1 MGDLLLKNIE
11 TLAGI
16 LPQGKKILKGK
27 EMSKVESLNNAWLSI
42 KNGKILDFGS
52 MDNGPLETDFKTVRD
67 LSGSMVAPT
76 FCDSHTHVVFAS
88 SREKEFVMRI
98 KGKGYEEIAAA
109 GGGILNSAKR
119 LQDTSE
125 DSLFVDALR
134 RVKEMISMGT
144 GAIEI
149 KSGYGLTVEDE
160 IKMLRVVKR
169 IKEATSIP
177 IKATFLGAHAF
188 PMEYKENQDAY
199 VDLIINEMLP
209 IVIKEE
215 LAEYVDV
222 FCDRGFFSPEQTD
235 RILQAGIDLGLKAKI
250 HANELGNTGGI
261 QVGVKHKA
269 ISVDHLEHCGEE
281 ELACLASSNTI
292 PVPLPGTAFFLGLEY
307 PPARKM
313 IDYGLPLALATD
325 FNPGSCPNGNM
336 QFVMSLASIKLR
348 MLPEEAF
355 NSCTINAAA
364 AMELEEEMGSI
375 TKGKFASLN
384 VFKPHITIE
393 SLPYYFGEDKIQ
405 EVYINGELA

>member
-1 MGDLLLKNIE
+1 MSDLLLKNIE

-16 LPQGKKILKGK
+16 LPKGKNILKGK
-27 EMSKVESLNNAWLSI
+27 EMSKVEALNNAWISV
-42 KNGKILDFGS
+42 KDGTILDFGT
-52 MDNGPLETDFKTVRD
+52 MDSIPEDSSFSEVRD
-67 LSGSMVAPT
+67 LKGCMVSPS
-76 FCDSHTHVVFAS
+76 FCDSHTHIVFAS

-119 LQDTSE
+119 LQETSE
-125 DSLFVDALR
+125 DELFQDALR
-134 RVKEMISMGT
+134 RVKEMVAMGT

-169 IKEATSIP
+169 IKSTVSIP

-188 PMEYKENQDAY
+188 PIEYKENQSAY
-199 VDLIINEMLP
+199 VDLIIEKMLP
-209 IVIKEE
+209 IVVNEE

-235 RILQAGIDLGLKAKI
+235 KILKAGIAMGLKAKI

-261 QVGVKHKA
+261 QVGVKNNA

-281 ELACLASSNTI
+281 ELACLSSSNTI

-307 PPARKM
+307 PPARKI

-336 QFVMSLASIKLR
+336 QFVISLASIKLK

-355 NSCTINAAA
+355 NACTINAAA
-364 AMELEEEMGSI
+364 AMELENVLGSI
-375 TKGKFASLN
+375 TKGKLASLN
-384 VFKPHITIE
+384 IYKPHITME

-405 EVYINGELA
+405 SVYIAGKLA